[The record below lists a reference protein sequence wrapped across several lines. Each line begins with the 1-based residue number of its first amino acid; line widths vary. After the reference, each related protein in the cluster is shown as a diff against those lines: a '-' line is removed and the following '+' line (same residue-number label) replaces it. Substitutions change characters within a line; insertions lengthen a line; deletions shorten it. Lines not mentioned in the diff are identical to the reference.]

1 MRRPKL
7 DQLEVLV
14 AVIDTGGFSNAAAE
28 LGCTQSRISHSINE
42 LEASVGTRLLVR
54 SRKGCTP
61 TQAGRRIVATARQ
74 ILQLAESLVEPTTSG
89 AVVGQVRI
97 ACFRSVSTHLLPHAL
112 QAISL
117 QYPNLRVDVDD
128 RYEERMEI
136 TEAVHSGNATIGVAH
151 LPVAGQLVTRPYIW
165 DRYVLVVPAAFA
177 MHTPFTW
184 EQLRDLPYLQLN
196 CSGAWAILEACKES
210 GFNQKPS
217 RTLSTDSSVVAMVRQ
232 EMGFSIL
239 PHLAVFPSS
248 DGIQTIALP
257 IEGIRRFSIVSLPHS
272 AQERTVQIVS
282 HFLTDHDLMMRSE
295 AFRAGIVRW

>member
-1 MRRPKL
+1 
-7 DQLEVLV
+7 
-14 AVIDTGGFSNAAAE
+14 
-28 LGCTQSRISHSINE
+28 
-42 LEASVGTRLLVR
+42 
-54 SRKGCTP
+54 
-61 TQAGRRIVATARQ
+61 
-74 ILQLAESLVEPTTSG
+74 
-89 AVVGQVRI
+89 
-97 ACFRSVSTHLLPHAL
+97 
-112 QAISL
+112 
-117 QYPNLRVDVDD
+117 
-128 RYEERMEI
+128 
-136 TEAVHSGNATIGVAH
+136 
-151 LPVAGQLVTRPYIW
+151 
-165 DRYVLVVPAAFA
+165 